1 MKGSAP
7 GWSSSWKIGNDDH
20 DFNPGWSNDQQ
31 PVIGVQ
37 WQEAKDFCEASGGRL
52 PTEAEWEYAARA
64 GNANVRYGELDGIAW
79 YADNSGRQRLD
90 SAEIAKTDGQNYLN
104 RLIANG
110 NGPRPVALKRPNAW
124 KLYDMLGNVWQWTN
138 DWYDAKYYDQREA
151 NDPLGPPGGQFRSLR
166 GVPGTIIHG
175 TSASRAVT
183 GVFRRSATTVS
194 VSGVLGNDPLPFFPF
209 SLLSLTLV
217 AQRRADLSPRGS
229 LDPPWSFYIL
239 PLGSSVGQAVPPG

>member
-90 SAEIAKTDGQNYLN
+90 SD
-104 RLIANG
+104 
-110 NGPRPVALKRPNAW
+110 
-124 KLYDMLGNVWQWTN
+124 
-138 DWYDAKYYDQREA
+138 YDQREA

-166 GVPGTIIHG
+166 GGSWFNYPQDVRLSNRVRNVPGVRVNG
-175 TSASRAVT
+175 YGCRC
-183 GVFRRSATTVS
+183 
-194 VSGVLGNDPLPFFPF
+194 
-209 SLLSLTLV
+209 
-217 AQRRADLSPRGS
+217 
-229 LDPPWSFYIL
+229 
-239 PLGSSVGQAVPPG
+239 VGE